1 MKHMFVPGPVDVA
14 DEVLQAQ
21 AQQMIP
27 HRSAGFEKIYHRTA
41 DLMQEIFK
49 TQYRVFITPST
60 GTGLHEAAVRNFV
73 DPGGKMLSLVNGAF
87 GKRWYDVGRLNGKDA
102 DIYETAWNQP
112 IRGADIVKLLEEND
126 YQIVT
131 LIHNETSTGLMNPVE
146 EISKV
151 IKEVSPETIL
161 CVDTV
166 SSMAGVRIEMD
177 AWGVDYML
185 TSSQKCLAL
194 PPGIAF
200 AAVSDRAMARAE
212 KVEERGWYFDFLRLE
227 KHRNTNSMP
236 TTAPISLFY
245 ALDVQLDRIL
255 NQEGLENRWQRH
267 SAMAQVS
274 ADWAQKHGL
283 TLFAPEGYRSQTVTT
298 INNDHEYDISALNQ
312 YLIENGMRITNG
324 YGPMKNKT
332 FRIGHMGETTL
343 QDCQE
348 LFSLMD
354 RFIDG

>member
-21 AQQMIP
+21 TKPMIP
-27 HRSAGFEKIYHRTA
+27 HRSAEFEEIYHRTA
-41 DLMQEIFK
+41 DRMEDVFRTK
-49 TQYRVFITPST
+49 YRVFIVPST

-73 DPGGKMLSLVNGAF
+73 NPGGKMLSLVNGAF
-87 GKRWYDVGRLNGKDA
+87 GKRWFDVGRLNGKDA
-102 DIYETAWNQP
+102 DIFETAWDEP
-112 IRGADIVKLLEEND
+112 IRAKDIAELVEDND

-151 IKEVSPETIL
+151 IKEVAPDTLL

-166 SSMAGVRIEMD
+166 SSLAGAKIEMD

-200 AAVSDRAMARAE
+200 AAVSDRAMERASN
-212 KVEERGWYFDFLRLE
+212 VEQRGWYFDFLRLE
-227 KHRNTNSMP
+227 KHRTANSMP
-236 TTAPISLFY
+236 TTAPVSLFY

-255 NQEGLENRWQRH
+255 NQEGLENRWARH
-267 SAMAQVS
+267 TAMAQAS
-274 ADWAQKHGL
+274 ADWAEDHGL
-283 TLFAPEGYRSQTVTT
+283 SLFAPIGFRSQTVTT
-298 INNDHEYDISALNQ
+298 INNDLDYDVVGLNRF
-312 YLIENGMRITNG
+312 LMENGTRITNG
-324 YGPMKNKT
+324 YGSLKNKT
-332 FRIGHMGETTL
+332 FRIGHMGETTVE
-343 QDCQE
+343 DCEE
-348 LFSLMD
+348 LFGLMD
-354 RFIDG
+354 KFING